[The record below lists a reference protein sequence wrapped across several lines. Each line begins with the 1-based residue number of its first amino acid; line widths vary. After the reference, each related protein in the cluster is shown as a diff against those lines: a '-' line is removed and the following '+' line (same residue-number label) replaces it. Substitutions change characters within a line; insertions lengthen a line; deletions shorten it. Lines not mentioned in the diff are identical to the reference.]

1 MLEKLEKWILKKKK
15 DPCKKCLV
23 KMICRKNYNSACEE
37 YKKFEE
43 FKETIG
49 NIKIYFEDVFILLIL
64 AIIVITFLLGLYQ
77 WYQIF
82 ASIPLS
88 KWLF

>member
-1 MLEKLEKWILKKKK
+1 MLEKLKKWILKKK

-23 KMICRKNYNSACEE
+23 KMICKKNYNSACEE
-37 YKKFEE
+37 KRKFEK
-43 FKETIG
+43 FKETVDDIES
-49 NIKIYFEDVFILLIL
+49 YFKGVFILVVL

-82 ASIPLS
+82 ASILLS